1 MRKID
6 YEHEVGEIVWGM
18 KITKQTKMPNAKD
31 KPSMRKAYE
40 FTCVKCGYEGKIT
53 EVGLRR
59 MRSDGCTCCKCQI
72 IVEYINSIVANEET
86 HWMVD
91 YFPGGW
97 NEAKLYAPQSNKTIE
112 MKCPICKRI
121 KTNKI
126 SNLYH
131 RKNIGCT
138 CGDGCSR
145 LEKVFAEILKKNNL
159 KFVKEYRLEGY
170 KDKRYDFYI
179 PSLNTIIETHG
190 GQHFTVGKNSK
201 WATLEEV
208 QENDRLKY
216 DRAVNRGFN
225 YNDSYFIIEC
235 IDDRVEDIFN
245 QVLSLPFIQLT
256 KEEFDE
262 CLALSLN
269 EGVKKIIEYLKEKP
283 HASKNELCVKFNLDK
298 ERLNTLLRRCERQ
311 GIVKYKGKTYERL
324 YTPGRTVYVFKE
336 GKLYYEFESISL
348 AVRELSILID
358 YPYKKEHLR
367 KLCLSQGKYKEY
379 DFSFNRCE
387 RLSE

>member
-1 MRKID
+1 MGRKD
-6 YEHEVGEIVWGM
+6 YDYAVGEIVWGM
-18 KITKQTKMPNAKD
+18 KITKQTMTRNAKD
-31 KPSMRKAYE
+31 KEHMRKAYD
-40 FTCVKCGYEGKIT
+40 FCCIDCGYEGQIT

-59 MRSDGCTCCKCQI
+59 MKSHGCACCKCQI

-91 YFPGGW
+91 YFLGGW

-112 MKCPICKRI
+112 MKCPICKRT

-138 CGDGCSR
+138 CGDGVSK

-159 KFVKEYRLEGY
+159 EFIKEYRLEGY

-190 GQHFTVGKNSK
+190 GQHYTVGRNSR
-201 WATLEEV
+201 WTTLEEQ
-208 QENDRLKY
+208 QENDKLKY

-225 YNDSYFIIEC
+225 YGDNYFVINC
-235 IDDRVEDIFN
+235 KDDRVEDIYE
-245 QVLSLPFIQLT
+245 QVTSLPFIRLP
-256 KEEFDE
+256 KECFEE
-262 CLALSLN
+262 CLSLSLSQ
-269 EGVKKIIEYLKEKP
+269 EVKMIIDYLKNNP
-283 HASKNELCVKFNLDK
+283 NASKNEMCIKFNMKK
-298 ERLNTLLRRCERQ
+298 ERLTTLLRRCERQ
-311 GIVKYKGKTYERL
+311 GLAEYKGKSYERL
-324 YTPGRTVYVFKE
+324 HTPGRSVYVYRE
-336 GKLYYEFESISL
+336 GQLCYKFDSVLSACE
-348 AVRELSILID
+348 ELSNLIG
-358 YPYKKEHLR
+358 YPHKREHLR
-367 KLCLSQGKYKEY
+367 KLCLSQGRYNEY
-379 DFSFNRCE
+379 SFSFNHCE